1 MLGLKGHGHLLGLVW
16 LGVGHE
22 GVDASPTLASQL
34 VLGAQSRVGN
44 LPRSWGQGPAL
55 VQGEANGPRGYHQ
68 LRCDFRRQPP
78 LTLQPWTHD
87 NISKPVSLLV
97 KQPVF
102 SI

>member
-1 MLGLKGHGHLLGLVW
+1 MLGPEGHGHLLGPVC

-22 GVDASPTLASQL
+22 GVDASLTLASQL
-34 VLGAQSRVGN
+34 VLEAQSRVGN

-68 LRCDFRRQPP
+68 LRCDFRLQPP
-78 LTLQPWTHD
+78 LALQPWTHD

>member
-1 MLGLKGHGHLLGLVW
+1 MLGPEGHGHLLGPVC

-22 GVDASPTLASQL
+22 GVDASLTLASQL

-68 LRCDFRRQPP
+68 LRCDFRLQPP
-78 LTLQPWTHD
+78 LALQAWTHD